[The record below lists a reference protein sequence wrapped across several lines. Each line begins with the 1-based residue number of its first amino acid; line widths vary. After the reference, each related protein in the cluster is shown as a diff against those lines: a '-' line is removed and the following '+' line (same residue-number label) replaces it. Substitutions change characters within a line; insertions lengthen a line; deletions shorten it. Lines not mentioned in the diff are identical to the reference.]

1 MHNSFPSF
9 HVVLQAGQDEK
20 RLHLRTGRIGRP
32 VNGGACGLRLI
43 KPPFPRWLAA
53 GAPKREGK
61 GGGRTVR
68 HDFNPGAQKRIRD
81 PSPWCIVSHA
91 AATCSVG
98 TPPKGPSPDQTK
110 HSFAGC
116 TTQVGSASSKQ
127 EKHKFL
133 TGWPWHAAFG
143 KRSQRCDACM
153 FTGPP
158 FLAAPRD
165 GRQRHRPGQ
174 PSPKRRLMDTRGPD
188 PRGALIVDACIVRVW
203 VGGLEVGEG
212 GGGAP
217 LESNPTR
224 QTITFLAHYG
234 INVWNTVHP

>member
-1 MHNSFPSF
+1 MQFLVRP
-9 HVVLQAGQDEK
+9 AGIRRGCTSELDG
-20 RLHLRTGRIGRP
+20 LDGLG
-32 VNGGACGLRLI
+32 NGGACGLAFDQAPRSHAGWH
-43 KPPFPRWLAA
+43 PPQRQRR
-53 GAPKREGK
+53 GAR
-61 GGGRTVR
+61 RTVR
-68 HDFNPGAQKRIRD
+68 HDSIPGAQKRIRD

-116 TTQVGSASSKQ
+116 TTQAGSASNKKGHLS
-127 EKHKFL
+127 HWL
-133 TGWPWHAAFG
+133 ARHAAPG
-143 KRSQRCDACM
+143 KRSQRCDACRSLA
-153 FTGPP
+153 P
-158 FLAAPRD
+158 FLAAPTRD

-174 PSPKRRLMDTRGPD
+174 PSPKRRLMDTRG
-188 PRGALIVDACIVRVW
+188 RIHGGRLIVDACLACVVR
-203 VGGLEVGEG
+203 VGGLEVGEWERG

-217 LESNPTR
+217 LESNPTT